1 MGTFLFAL
9 QRKSREKADKK
20 GDKMGTFFSCVG
32 HRMIETSNTN
42 VNILSRRKN
51 LRTLIIEHSKCHDW
65 CPLFY
70 WETRL
75 SLINGVSGYGT
86 KVLRNVAIRE
96 GHSEPG

>member
-1 MGTFLFAL
+1 MSTISAL
-9 QRKSREKADKK
+9 IGVR
-20 GDKMGTFFSCVG
+20 F
-32 HRMIETSNTN
+32 
-42 VNILSRRKN
+42 
-51 LRTLIIEHSKCHDW
+51 
-65 CPLFY
+65 FY

>member
-1 MGTFLFAL
+1 M
-9 QRKSREKADKK
+9 D
-20 GDKMGTFFSCVG
+20 
-32 HRMIETSNTN
+32 HRMIETSKTN

-51 LRTLIIEHSKCHDW
+51 LRTLIIEHSKCLDW

-75 SLINGVSGYGT
+75 SFINGVSGYGT